1 MDTSLPIKN
10 AKEFANDLFE
20 TCNLSEIESLQNTL
34 KKDVEKKADQL
45 KSLVRCVYYILLKIN
60 IFHLKKLNF
69 SSVKSTET

>member
-10 AKEFANDLFE
+10 ANEFANDLFE

-45 KSLVRCVYYILLKIN
+45 KSLVRFVLYILKIN
-60 IFHLKKLNF
+60 TFYFKIIHFCL
-69 SSVKSTET
+69 VKSTET

>member
-10 AKEFANDLFE
+10 ASEFANDLFE

-45 KSLVRCVYYILLKIN
+45 KSLVRFVYYI
-60 IFHLKKLNF
+60 FKKLIHF
-69 SSVKSTET
+69 ILEY